1 MIGIIDYKAGNIAS
15 VRNALNR
22 LDVDSFVSSDSDQL
36 SKADGIIFPG
46 VGHAESAMAALQE
59 VGMDQ
64 FLRNTEQP
72 VLGICLGM
80 QLLYTSSEES
90 KNACLGII
98 EGRLKKFDPE
108 ISKVPHMGWNTVDIK
123 SEHPLVQEIGER
135 PWFYFVHSYYA
146 PVSLHTIGEC
156 EYQTPFS
163 AITVKDNYMGV
174 QFHPEKSG
182 SAGSQLLFNFMEM
195 VSTQKSKME

>member
-22 LDVDSFVSSDSDQL
+22 LNVDSFVSAESEQL

-46 VGHAESAMAALQE
+46 VGHAESAMTALQE

-64 FLRNTEQP
+64 FLRHTELP

-80 QLLYTSSEES
+80 QLLYTSTEES

-98 EGRLKKFDPE
+98 EGRLKKFDSK
-108 ISKVPHMGWNTVDIK
+108 ISKVPHMGWNIVSLK
-123 SEHPLVQEIGER
+123 SDHPLLQDLDDN

-146 PVSLHTIGEC
+146 PVTSYTIGEC
-156 EYQTPFS
+156 EYQRRFS
-163 AITVKDNYMGV
+163 AITAKDNFLGV

-182 SAGSQLLFNFMEM
+182 SAGSKILYNFIEM
-195 VSTQKSKME
+195 VSKHKQI